1 MVISLNGIS
10 FIKKWERFVPDA
22 YKDPVTAD
30 GLPITIGYGAT
41 RWLDGKKIEL
51 GQTISEPD
59 AHELLMKQ
67 IATRE
72 YFVNR
77 HISAELT
84 QNQFDALVSFVY
96 NVGVGNFYKSTLLTR
111 VNKNP
116 WDLSIADQFIKWK
129 NASQQPV
136 RGLLLR
142 RLEEATIFFTK

>member
-96 NVGVGNFYKSTLLTR
+96 NVGVGNFYKSTLLAR

>member
-1 MVISLNGIS
+1 MKTSNKGVV
-10 FIKKWERFVPDA
+10 FIKNRERFMPDA
-22 YKDPVTAD
+22 YKDPVTVD

-51 GQTISEPD
+51 GQTISEAD
-59 AHELLMKQ
+59 AHKLLMKQ
-67 IATRE
+67 IETRE
-72 YFVNR
+72 FFVNR
-77 HISAELT
+77 NVKVELT

-129 NASQQPV
+129 NASGQPV

-142 RLEEATIFFTK
+142 RLEEAITYFTK